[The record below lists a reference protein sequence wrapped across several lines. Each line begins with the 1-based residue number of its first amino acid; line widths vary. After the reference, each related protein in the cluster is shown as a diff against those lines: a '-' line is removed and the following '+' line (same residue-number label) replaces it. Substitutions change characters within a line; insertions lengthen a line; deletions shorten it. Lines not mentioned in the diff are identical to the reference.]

1 MNRSTLLKACL
12 VILTCSW
19 PAMGAVDQGRGA
31 SKKKGNDRVDVVV
44 VKNDRDHDHGKDG
57 SYFKAHGHEKLHV
70 PPGHYPPPGECRI
83 WFPGR
88 PPGHQPPP
96 MNCDRARAE
105 VPPGAWIIRHP
116 ADDRDHV
123 HVIVYDERRPG
134 SVLVVGQFKI
144 ATGVFVNVVVD
155 R

>member
-1 MNRSTLLKACL
+1 MNTSTLLKVCL
-12 VILTCSW
+12 VVLTCSW
-19 PAMGAVDQGRGA
+19 PVMGSVDQGKGA
-31 SKKKGNDRVDVVV
+31 SKKRAKEPIHIVHDKGDHDSD
-44 VKNDRDHDHGKDG
+44 KDRD
-57 SYFKAHGHEKLHV
+57 SYFKKNGYEKLHI

-96 MNCDRARAE
+96 MKCDRARAE

-123 HVIVYDERRPG
+123 HVVVYDDRRPG
-134 SVLVVGQFKI
+134 TVLVVGQFKI

>member
-1 MNRSTLLKACL
+1 MNAATVLNVSVVVLA
-12 VILTCSW
+12 CSW
-19 PAMGAVDQGRGA
+19 PVAGAVDQGRGA
-31 SKKKGNDRVDVVV
+31 AKKKADNRVVV
-44 VKNDRDHDHGKDG
+44 VRDDRDHDHGRDAR
-57 SYFKAHGHEKLHV
+57 SYFKSHGYEKLNI

-96 MNCDRARAE
+96 VKCDRARAE

-123 HVIVYDERRPG
+123 HVVVYDDQRQG

-144 ATGVFVNVVVD
+144 ATGVFVSVVVD

>member
-1 MNRSTLLKACL
+1 MNSPNLFKICVVVLM
-12 VILTCSW
+12 CSW
-19 PAMGAVDQGRGA
+19 PVMGSVEQGRGA
-31 SKKKGNDRVDVVV
+31 AKKANDRVQVVREDKG
-44 VKNDRDHDHGKDG
+44 KNDDKDRG
-57 SYFKAHGHEKLHV
+57 SYFKQHGHERLHI

-96 MNCDRARAE
+96 MKCDRARAE
-105 VPPGAWIIRHP
+105 VPAGAWIIRHP

-123 HVIVYDERRPG
+123 HVVVYDDRRPG
-134 SVLVVGQFKI
+134 TVFVVGQFRI
-144 ATGVFVNVVVD
+144 ADGIFVRVVID

>member
-1 MNRSTLLKACL
+1 METAMNRSTLFKIS
-12 VILTCSW
+12 VILLTSSW
-19 PAMGAVDQGRGA
+19 PVTAAVHQGKGP
-31 SKKKGNDRVDVVV
+31 KKKQAEAVQVVHDDRGQGD
-44 VKNDRDHDHGKDG
+44 DQG
-57 SYFKAHGHEKLHV
+57 SYFKKHGYEKLHI

-96 MNCDRARAE
+96 MKCDRARAE
-105 VPPGAWIIRHP
+105 VPPGAWVIRRP

-123 HVIVYDERRPG
+123 HVAVYDERRPG

-144 ATGVFVNVVVD
+144 ATGVFVSVVVD
-155 R
+155 H